1 LRRFPTRANKLL
13 IIPDAHAHPDYDN
26 TRFDLLG
33 ALIADEKP
41 DVIVCLGDFA
51 DLPSLSSYDKG
62 TKGFEGRRYRADLD
76 ATHDALGR
84 LRLEK
89 SKARHV
95 MLLGNHEARI
105 DRTVSKHAE
114 LEGTMSTRDLGY
126 AVHGWDVVPYEDT
139 AVVCGFAMSHH
150 FASGVGGR
158 PISGSGVAAQ
168 MSRML
173 MTSAVIGHN
182 HVLDL
187 AERTRPDGTKVISL
201 SAGCFVHPKARE
213 GWNRSTA
220 HMYWRGV
227 IIMDD
232 AVSGGYG
239 ALRCITQKRMARVYG

>member
-51 DLPSLSSYDKG
+51 DLPSLSSYDRGK
-62 TKGFEGRRYRADLD
+62 KGFEGRRYQRDLD
-76 ATHDALGR
+76 AARDALSR
-84 LRLEK
+84 LRLGR
-89 SKARHV
+89 SNARCI

-105 DRTVSKHAE
+105 DRAVSDRAE
-114 LEGTMSTRDLGY
+114 LEGTMSTRDLWYGL
-126 AVHGWDVVPYEDT
+126 HFDVVPYEDT
-139 AVVCGFAMSHH
+139 AVVCGFSMSHH

-173 MTSAVIGHN
+173 MQSAVIGHN

-187 AERTRPDGTKVISL
+187 AERTRPDGTKVVSL
-201 SAGCFVHPKARE
+201 SAGCFVHPRARE

-220 HMYWRGV
+220 HMYWNGV
-227 IIMDD
+227 VLMDD
-232 AVSGGYG
+232 ARDGYYG
-239 ALRCITQKRMARVYG
+239 ALRCITQKRLRAVYG